1 MRDLRGS
8 ERILRCSIFLSRG
21 NFLELYC
28 ESVIFCTL
36 PWANRLREL
45 HAAVGE
51 VCGPEIGDLGPGG
64 VSGFHPS
71 RTLYVT

>member
-1 MRDLRGS
+1 MSAL
-8 ERILRCSIFLSRG
+8 LVMF
-21 NFLELYC
+21 NFLESGCFHRNFLLLR
-28 ESVIFCTL
+28 EHFLRTL

-64 VSGFHPS
+64 VSGFDPLRS
-71 RTLYVT
+71 T